1 MENQLNI
8 SIVEGDPIYS
18 NLVEAR
24 LQKLG
29 YTVISKFTSGEEVIK
44 KLGKALP
51 DLLMVAINIP
61 GKSDG
66 IQTAMDVLSRYNVP
80 SVFLTTSADDETLER
95 VKKVPGAGYVLKPF
109 SDNDLRIAIGLC
121 LSNFEFLRQIREEN
135 SRLRMLVEEIPAG
148 IIVTDARGL
157 ITYVNKTAIVML
169 KWKNPLLKTN
179 IFNEIVT
186 IVDSREGKPIEDPYT
201 KIMGMKAVWWLPQH
215 AALIS
220 MDKTK
225 VPVAGNITPLCNPD
239 GSVIGMIAILFP
251 VAEINYLHYRGKAQF

>member
-1 MENQLNI
+1 MENQVNI

-51 DLLMVAINIP
+51 HMLMVAINIP

-66 IQTAMDVLSRYNVP
+66 IQTAMEILSRYNVP

-95 VKKVPGAGYVLKPF
+95 VKNVPGAGYVLKPF

-121 LSNFEFLRQIREEN
+121 LSNFEFVRQIREEN
-135 SRLRMLVEEIPAG
+135 ARLRLLVEEIPAG

-157 ITYVNKTAIVML
+157 ITYVNETATAML

-186 IVDSREGKPIEDPYT
+186 IVDSREGKPIEDPYA
-201 KIMGMKAVWWLPQH
+201 KIMAMKAVWWLPQN
-215 AALIS
+215 ASLIS
-220 MDKTK
+220 MDQTK
-225 VPVAGNITPLCNPD
+225 MPVAGNFTPLCNHD
-239 GSVIGMIAILFP
+239 GSVSGMIAILFP